1 LLGHAFPR
9 EARLRTRS
17 DFRRVLSKGLR
28 IHTRH
33 FILYVLSTTDE
44 TCRLGVTV
52 SRKVGNAVVR
62 NRIKRCVREAFRL
75 ELRSGEQP
83 YDLVV
88 IAKNPKAG
96 TAKQKT
102 CTLVKKYT
110 LNLVTEELNYGIR
123 RYLSTVS

>member
-1 LLGHAFPR
+1 MLGHAFPR

-17 DFRRVLSKGLR
+17 DFRRVLSRGLR

-33 FILYVLSTTDE
+33 IILYALNTTGE

-75 ELRSGEQP
+75 ELQSQDP
-83 YDLVV
+83 PFDLVV

-96 TAKQKT
+96 AEKQKT

>member
-1 LLGHAFPR
+1 
-9 EARLRTRS
+9 
-17 DFRRVLSKGLR
+17 
-28 IHTRH
+28 
-33 FILYVLSTTDE
+33 
-44 TCRLGVTV
+44 
-52 SRKVGNAVVR
+52 VGNAVVR